1 MDIARPLKSTR
12 RILPRIV
19 AALIGAAIVGV
30 GAWGARS
37 LRTGYAPTFAVDRAA
52 VISDVV
58 HRGDVIRS
66 VPASGTLAARRVA
79 VIAAPC
85 DGVIAAVFV
94 RPGSRVRAGTAIVQL
109 SNPLTESKIADA
121 RAQIASARAELTSVR
136 QQAVTAR
143 LEHEQAL
150 RATQAESASDR
161 AQVSANRSLHE
172 QGLIADLPYRQ
183 AVIKLAGERDRERLQ
198 QAEIVSIRA
207 DGEAKIAAA
216 QAHVVQLQ
224 GLLARDIA
232 ERDALLVHAGIDGT
246 VQSLPAQLGA
256 RATVGSELARVADQ
270 RDLEAKLAVVE
281 GDARS
286 VHPGLAVALMMASGN
301 ARGTV
306 VRINPAANAGTVE
319 VEVALDRIP
328 ANVRTDE
335 HVQGQIELERLMN
348 VLWVARPAAVAD
360 DTTAHVYRLTSPQ
373 RAELA
378 TVQFGSGSSDRITI
392 RSGLHVGDGLIIS
405 DMSAAGDHAAVALR

>member
-1 MDIARPLKSTR
+1 MMRSIVPPIAAGAAVGVALASLAIHALDGMLISSERLGPLDEFALVALVVTCIAVATYIPARRAARVDPLVALSTNNMDIARPLASRR

-30 GAWGARS
+30 GAWGVRS

-52 VISDVV
+52 VISDVA
-58 HRGDVIRS
+58 HRGDLIRS

-79 VIAAPC
+79 VIAAPG

-121 RAQIASARAELTSVR
+121 RAQIASARAELASVR

-183 AVIKLAGERDRERLQ
+183 AVIKLAGEHDRERLQ

-232 ERDALLVHAGIDGT
+232 ERDALPTLAWICGFTRREERLLRRTFLQTG
-246 VQSLPAQLGA
+246 SLRGP
-256 RATVGSELARVADQ
+256 SSHERV
-270 RDLEAKLAVVE
+270 R
-281 GDARS
+281 R
-286 VHPGLAVALMMASGN
+286 H
-301 ARGTV
+301 
-306 VRINPAANAGTVE
+306 
-319 VEVALDRIP
+319 RIP
-328 ANVRTDE
+328 WLLGRSE
-335 HVQGQIELERLMN
+335 F
-348 VLWVARPAAVAD
+348 AR
-360 DTTAHVYRLTSPQ
+360 Y
-373 RAELA
+373 
-378 TVQFGSGSSDRITI
+378 FY
-392 RSGLHVGDGLIIS
+392 
-405 DMSAAGDHAAVALR
+405 